1 MNLCIFM
8 AHAFAAEETL
18 FVYKHSVSSRS
29 LTLLATDNM
38 ALQNVRLNLL
48 HDLING
54 SWMIKIYVSEE
65 VNTICKCRINICK
78 EGSDVKFFI
87 SEPIYIIPYNH
98 QFPN

>member
-54 SWMIKIYVSEE
+54 S
-65 VNTICKCRINICK
+65 
-78 EGSDVKFFI
+78 
-87 SEPIYIIPYNH
+87 
-98 QFPN
+98 